1 METETHPIVY
11 GDWLKTGGNK
21 LTVLIYGH
29 FGLQPAEPLDLWD
42 SSPLE
47 PVLVNEKLIGRDASD
62 DKGGMVIPILAAEAL
77 LAIEKEL
84 PVNLK
89 FF

>member
-11 GDWLKTGGNK
+11 GDWLKAGGNK

-29 FGLQPAEPLDLWD
+29 FDVQPAETLDLWE

-47 PVLVNEKLIGRDASD
+47 PFVVNERLIGRDASD

>member
-1 METETHPIVY
+1 
-11 GDWLKTGGNK
+11 
-21 LTVLIYGH
+21 
-29 FGLQPAEPLDLWD
+29 
-42 SSPLE
+42 LE